1 MAGVIMEENIKLS
14 IICNTYNH
22 ESYIEDALN
31 SFLRQKCDF
40 RYEILIHDDAST
52 DNTQKIIKDFQKRYP
67 EIVKPIL
74 QKENQYSKNIKILEM
89 FQYPR
94 VRGDYIAFCEG
105 DDYWIDDNKLKKQVD
120 FLDRNPNIDIC
131 AHGAQKVIA
140 NTKEIIGTI
149 TPSKKDIIF
158 TLDDVILG
166 GGGFVATNSL
176 VYRSLLTNDPP
187 SFRNFFALDYSM
199 QIHGSL
205 RGGMGYLGDV
215 MSSYRIASDNSWTLR
230 MQNNPEKYIEL
241 IEKVNRML
249 DILNVDT
256 QFKYSKA
263 IEKRKI
269 INEIDVLKTKKDYKT
284 IFSDR
289 YLCYRKGLP
298 LKEYIKL
305 VIKRLL
311 YLS

>member
-1 MAGVIMEENIKLS
+1 MEENIKLS

-22 ESYIEDALN
+22 ERYIEDALN

-52 DNTQKIIKDFQKRYP
+52 DNTQSIIKDFQKRYP
-67 EIVKPIL
+67 EIVKPIF
-74 QKENQYSKNIKILEM
+74 QKENQYSKNIRISEM
-89 FQYPR
+89 FQFPR

-105 DDYWIDDNKLKKQVD
+105 DDYWIDDNKLNKQVF

-131 AHGAQKVIA
+131 AHGAQIVVA

-149 TPSKKDIIF
+149 TPAKKDIIF
-158 TLDDVILG
+158 NLDDVILG

-176 VYRSLLTNDPP
+176 VYRSRLTRNPP
-187 SFRNFFALDYSM
+187 SFRKFLALDYSM
-199 QIHGSL
+199 QIYGSL

-215 MSSYRIASDNSWTLR
+215 MSSYRIASDSSWTLR
-230 MQNNPEKYIEL
+230 MKKNPEKYVEL
-241 IEKVNRML
+241 IEKVNKML
-249 DILNVDT
+249 DILDVET
-256 QFKYSKA
+256 KFKYSRV
-263 IEKRKI
+263 IEKRKV
-269 INEIDVLKTKKDYKT
+269 INEIDILKTKKDYKS

-289 YLCYRKGLP
+289 YLCYRKELP

-311 YLS
+311 YFS

>member
-1 MAGVIMEENIKLS
+1 MNNIKVS

-22 ESYIEDALN
+22 ERYIEDALN

-52 DNTQKIIKDFQKRYP
+52 DNTQYIIKDFQRRYP
-67 EIVKPIL
+67 EIVKPIF

-131 AHGAQKVIA
+131 AHGAQVVVA

-149 TPSKKDIIF
+149 TPAKNDIIF

-176 VYRSLLTNDPP
+176 VYRSRLTKNLP
-187 SFRNFFALDYSM
+187 SFRNFLALDYSM
-199 QIHGSL
+199 QIYGSL
-205 RGGMGYLGDV
+205 RGGMGYISEV
-215 MSSYRIASDNSWTLR
+215 MSSYRVLSDDSWSMR
-230 MQNNPEKYIEL
+230 MQRHPEKCVEHV
-241 IEKVNRML
+241 EKINRML
-249 DILNVDT
+249 DILNEDT
-256 QFKYSKA
+256 RFIYSKT
-263 IEKRKI
+263 IEKKKI
-269 INEIDVLKTKKDYKT
+269 INEVDILKYRNDYKS

-289 YLCYRKGLP
+289 YLCYRKELP

>member
-1 MAGVIMEENIKLS
+1 MEDNIKLS

-22 ESYIEDALN
+22 ERYIEDALN

-67 EIVKPIL
+67 EIVKPIF
-74 QKENQYSKNIKILEM
+74 QKENQYSKNIRMSEV

-105 DDYWIDDNKLKKQVD
+105 DDYWIDGNKLKKQVD

-131 AHGAQKVIA
+131 AHGAQMVVA

-149 TPSKKDIIF
+149 TPAKNDIIF

-176 VYRSLLTNDPP
+176 VYRSQLTKNLP
-187 SFRNFFALDYSM
+187 SFRKYLALDYSM
-199 QIHGSL
+199 QIYGSL
-205 RGGMGYLGDV
+205 RGGMGYLSEV
-215 MSSYRIASDNSWTLR
+215 MSSYRVLSDSSWTMS
-230 MQNNPEKYIEL
+230 MQRNPEKYVEH

-249 DILNVDT
+249 DILDVDT
-256 QFKYSKA
+256 QFKYSKV
-263 IEKRKI
+263 IEKEKI
-269 INEIDVLKTKKDYKT
+269 INEIEILKTKKDYKS

-289 YLCYRKGLP
+289 YLCYRKELS

-311 YLS
+311 YFS